1 MYSQVV
7 QVGSGS
13 YANVLPSSKT
23 APPSAVYKTQN
34 IQGSMPTNKWFSSI
48 LAMQY
53 SSAHYGLP
61 LCFNHTQ
68 NGLQIGLPVYEEK
81 PDNVW
86 GYFVNDLEVQADI
99 GGTTLTSNDS
109 RLDGYSDWIITVKWT
124 HSQDSSKYF
133 KATYGHG
140 IVFVYF
146 EFSEGTNP
154 KIAFPASVSAFDET
168 GNISGS
174 VNKEHIGCIIH
185 GKYYGLFAPEG
196 SIFNINSNYIVIQ
209 LPQDKRFFSIV
220 IMTSQSDLSFYYQ
233 YAYAFVKE
241 TRVSWNY
248 DQKTNLVTTNYEF
261 VTEPR
266 QYNQTD
272 TIMCLFPHQWKNL
285 KTNLTF
291 LQQSFRTVR
300 GYTKLSCG
308 KSFATENRFFG
319 ILPFL
324 PDKGDYDKQ
333 HLQQLLNQDKLQ
345 DIYVPDSYNSAKQIA
360 RTVNLIPIA
369 EQLNDTESKNY
380 LILKAKEVLTN
391 WLTYTPQEEYAFFY
405 YDPNWG
411 SLIPFNN
418 SFGDDFG
425 LTDHHFQFGYF
436 IYSASILS
444 LYDRNFMNDYGPMV
458 ELLIK
463 DIFCPYRND
472 P

>member
-209 LPQDKRFFSIV
+209 LPQDKRFFSIG